1 MGKSTVSMAI
11 FNVPNHQSDTK
22 THPISKAICLERYVD
37 PHIGD
42 DPHATTIGQESGEKV
57 GDEATQKRRQGL
69 HPQIWLSNPQSSIVR

>member
-22 THPISKAICLERYVD
+22 IHPISKAICLERYVD

-57 GDEATQKRRQGL
+57 GDEATQKRHHKYG
-69 HPQIWLSNPQSSIVR
+69 V